1 MAREPVRAVVFDVG
15 ETLVSENRAWLEW
28 ADWLGVP
35 PLTFLGVLGGAIAR
49 GEDHRVPFRL
59 LRPDA
64 DLRAERRRRVEA
76 GLPELFIPSDL
87 YPDAV
92 PALRSLREAG
102 FRVGVAGN
110 QPAAAERL
118 FDDLGVALDLVASS
132 DSLGVEKP
140 DPAFFAAVARDSTCR
155 RRRSH
160 TSATASTTTSGPPR
174 RPACARCSCAVARG
188 RGSRPAATRSPRLPR
203 ASTT

>member
-1 MAREPVRAVVFDVG
+1 VFDVG

-35 PLTFLGVLGGAIAR
+35 PLTFLAVLGGGIAR
-49 GEDHRVPFRL
+49 GEDHRYPFHL

-76 GLPELFIPSDL
+76 GRPGLFVPEDL

-92 PALRSLREAG
+92 PALASLRAAG
-102 FRVGVAGN
+102 YRVGVAGN
-110 QPAAAERL
+110 QPAEAERL
-118 FDDLGVALDLVASS
+118 FDSLGVTLDLLASS

-140 DPAFFAAVARDSTCR
+140 DPAFFAAVA
-155 RRRSH
+155 
-160 TSATASTTTSGPPR
+160 
-174 RPACARCSCAVARG
+174 ARLDLP
-188 RGSRPAATRSPRLPR
+188 PAAIAYVGDRVDNDIVPALAAGMVAVHIRRGPWGHLHEPPPGALRVAGLDELPR
-203 ASTT
+203 VLGV